1 MDTEIL
7 TILVFILI
15 GGGIALGLHLLIG
28 FAQRHAIKKVV
39 GEEIKEDSTSLRK
52 LLIEWAG
59 NAFRTAVWF
68 LYFSFVVYL
77 LPQSRERFETSGNR
91 LERLREHLTEIL
103 IDRGINILITVV
115 VTIFLMRF
123 ASAVIRTVFALLER
137 GAAARSET
145 AAHRRLMT
153 LSAILRGA
161 AQTVISFIGL
171 LTLLQQLKVNITPI
185 LASAGVVGIAVG
197 FGAQSLIRDLFGGL
211 MILLE
216 DQYSVGDTV
225 KIGETAGTVEQL
237 TLRITRI
244 RGVDGALTFIPN
256 GAISTVS
263 NLSKDW
269 SRAVMDVEIDYEQ
282 NPDKAMQVILD
293 TARELWNERPGEITE
308 EPSMLGIDKLS
319 NAAITLRLMVK
330 TTPTMQFEIAR
341 ELRRRIK
348 LAFDREGIKTPSAKQ
363 QLVISRKEV

>member
-52 LLIEWAG
+52 LFIEWAG
-59 NAFRTAVWF
+59 NACRTAVWF

-137 GAAARSET
+137 GAAARS
-145 AAHRRLMT
+145 
-153 LSAILRGA
+153 
-161 AQTVISFIGL
+161 
-171 LTLLQQLKVNITPI
+171 
-185 LASAGVVGIAVG
+185 
-197 FGAQSLIRDLFGGL
+197 
-211 MILLE
+211 
-216 DQYSVGDTV
+216 
-225 KIGETAGTVEQL
+225 
-237 TLRITRI
+237 
-244 RGVDGALTFIPN
+244 
-256 GAISTVS
+256 
-263 NLSKDW
+263 
-269 SRAVMDVEIDYEQ
+269 
-282 NPDKAMQVILD
+282 
-293 TARELWNERPGEITE
+293 
-308 EPSMLGIDKLS
+308 
-319 NAAITLRLMVK
+319 
-330 TTPTMQFEIAR
+330 
-341 ELRRRIK
+341 
-348 LAFDREGIKTPSAKQ
+348 
-363 QLVISRKEV
+363 